1 MAFFYNIFAKKMR
14 KSNSKEA
21 IEQEVANNASRSSNK
36 LGIVIQ
42 GVRFP
47 WEVFFGIGIGFLSE
61 VVDAVL
67 LNDTLRVLTPNM
79 SGGISLTI
87 SLIIGFGCFMTM
99 AFAGFL
105 RGNRKFYSKK
115 GDRISFSCWLAAG
128 IALVAVRVLC
138 GLISG
143 NTTVFDVALG
153 DATVGDLFATEEF
166 ITNLIVGVLQFVL
179 YISTG
184 FISRDSAQIITNN
197 DLREYIGS
205 KREHEELMKKLSEKR
220 KTIKADLAKLI
231 TYPKLAKRITKS
243 KSSAKAD
250 IAQYNEAA
258 RAIVEMKMA
267 TTVEPDFMDGIY
279 NNAMNKQKKTYRE
292 AI

>member
-1 MAFFYNIFAKKMR
+1 MGFLYNKFAKKMR
-14 KSNSKEA
+14 KINSKET
-21 IEQEVANNASRSSNK
+21 IEQEVSTNTSRENNKN
-36 LGIVIQ
+36 GVVIQ

-47 WEVFFGIGIGFLSE
+47 WEVFFGVGIGFLSE

-67 LNDTLRVLTPNM
+67 LNDTLKVLTPNM
-79 SGGISLTI
+79 SGAVSLTI
-87 SLIIGFGCFMTM
+87 SMIIGFGCFMTM

-105 RGNRKFYSKK
+105 RGNRKYYSKK
-115 GDRISFSCWLAAG
+115 SDRISFSCWLTAG
-128 IALVAVRVLC
+128 IALVAVRIIC

-153 DATVGDLFATEEF
+153 DATIGDLFTTEEF
-166 ITNLIVGVLQFVL
+166 ITNLIVGLLQFVL

-184 FISRDSAQIITNN
+184 FISRDSVQILTNN
-197 DLREYIGS
+197 DLREYIGA
-205 KREHEELMKKLSEKR
+205 KREHEELMKKLSDKR
-220 KTIKADLAKLI
+220 KMIKADLAKLT
-231 TYPKLAKRITKS
+231 TYPKLAKRITRS

-267 TTVEPDFMDGIY
+267 TTVEPEFMDGIY
-279 NNAMNKQKKTYRE
+279 NNAMNKQKKTRFE
-292 AI
+292 VA